1 MPSFTPNERER
12 RILQLS
18 QQWGIVLPPV
28 PPPLSR
34 PMQPPSFRT
43 PADDEVAEAL
53 VQQRAAESAKARP
66 KSGLRG
72 AFSSNSLK
80 KGKAV
85 DVKDVLDVLGQW
97 IDNSGSPGVAEA
109 LILKLTAAGVDLAG
123 SQQHKSGILSRRKS
137 LDSFEGRTQLLRS
150 AVERNM
156 SDMVRVL
163 LPHADSLAL
172 DASLTIAIRNG
183 NAQIVENLLRYG
195 ANASR
200 LTETQTAFRH
210 ACSNHGMSGIVSL
223 VLQSDGRPPAALI
236 SDAMIDAARAG
247 NLQTVLYLSRSTAD
261 GNHRHAEAL
270 RQAVEL
276 GRKDIAV
283 AIIMGN
289 LPPQRPGLDSAFQ
302 AAFEHSSMNPA
313 SKLELAEL
321 LLCAGAGGDFLSQA
335 LELSC
340 ETQFYDMANL
350 LAVYGASIEYN
361 DASMLKGAIARG
373 QLDLVNSLL
382 HERTALSPPA
392 ASSCVSAIPKQ
403 AAFEVR
409 YSLLTLL
416 LKKGANGEALHE
428 ALINAVEAGD
438 VDSVELLLK
447 THFPTTQ
454 PNGHKPV
461 TSGRHAVASVD
472 YKNGRA
478 IGAAVM
484 QSNVEMTRQLLAAR
498 PSAETLTA
506 VFPLTMR
513 LSGTDRYQM
522 VEQFLRHKLPAPVLH
537 SALQDAIAEDI
548 SKRDEALVG
557 LLLQRDADINF
568 NNGAGLAPLIAQKD
582 TRLLKP
588 LLKKVTPQ
596 TAAARTYD
604 AMRVD
609 DHKTR
614 FEIMT
619 SLLIAGAS
627 AGVVEVATALSETL
641 TEKPVDMSLLSLL
654 LQKGLADVNA
664 LDGVVIEKAVLNP
677 DPKVLELVFSLGK
690 PTSQS
695 VTKAL
700 QTLASTT
707 PSDAKTWKLRVLL
720 PRSDRKEDLDSFL
733 AQEVQFLAQNSGH
746 GQTQLSLSA
755 LELLLEAGAD
765 PNAYKAAALCH
776 AVMGGNIRIVDLLF
790 GPQCRLNQASLRLA
804 LPHALRLQDPMNRLT
819 LTKRLVEAGISP
831 QEVNQA
837 LIHAIKTYPEDF
849 GLIRTL
855 AGKADASDGEALSL
869 AISKESVDVTDILLQ
884 VSNHSVSSRS
894 LALTRAMEIK
904 NRPSRN
910 TLCQRLLA
918 YEISSTA
925 ASNALLVAAR
935 EGDVKLGDILMSHGA
950 SMSENNG
957 QAVIE
962 ACRGG
967 SVEVLKVLLG
977 TDMQVHNATLEEGFQ
992 AATEVRDLSKRAM
1005 IFELLLGKGFRGELV
1020 DAQLETAARYG
1031 KDGQAILRVLLVAGA
1046 DPNYTNGEAVVAATR
1061 SAFVENLELLLG
1073 LWDEGDSQKK
1083 VSSPTLIRALKA
1095 CWSLNRDT
1103 RYHIIGDLMKAD
1115 LPVAEDLHIALNDA
1129 VNEEDPEER
1138 LVKLL
1143 LDYGASP
1150 SANGC
1155 KTLVDAV
1162 QKSLSSVLALLL
1174 DVEIPQH
1181 DIDMAFNNSFKADN
1195 FDAWFTRSGLETA
1208 QMLLTKGAKG
1218 DALSEALAQV
1228 MKRANSNTELA
1239 DDFFDV
1245 LTSHGPNV
1253 NYQNGEPL
1261 RLAAS
1266 QANVEWTHRLL
1277 ACHPSTETLTFAFH
1291 CIFDTALSQDE
1302 VLELFQMFAEHH
1314 EGDVRLDVMAT
1325 RAGSM
1330 PVLGK
1335 AISQYPRS
1343 STILTMLLDAG
1354 YYYDQS
1360 MLYKLHEE
1368 IEEEEEMT
1376 LLTWAIAQP
1385 QKKVSSN
1392 LIQLLVER
1400 GAKVNVAT
1408 KLSGTTP
1415 LMLAV
1420 RERRPDIVKLLL
1432 LEGADVDAM
1441 DFLGRTPMAMV
1452 SHLGG
1457 DVAIKIMSTL
1467 LAAEPSKDDGS
1478 LHNAARDLNL
1488 TAVTVLIEAG
1498 HDPDFPSP
1506 LHNGRSALGEVCL
1519 HGADGEEMTPERE
1532 RRMQKVMTFLVEK
1545 ANCDLTI
1552 KLEGKSMLY
1561 LCFESAD
1568 PVSTTRAFLKSGM
1581 WRFVNKPFNQ
1591 YADEA
1596 FVYSPTMYVNK
1607 IMKSSDA
1614 RDELLTVLR
1623 ANRATDVFYAKEGTQ
1638 PEGAV
1643 GLPEDIEVRERLRK
1657 ARSERLAEESQ
1668 DFAVALARKKELASV
1683 EQQIQSQKAEMEDAR
1698 RRRLQSEDL
1707 ATVRSKAQLEESLAN
1722 DAFRRRLSEQRAV
1735 TEATLA
1741 GSRAMAASELEAEEA
1756 RRRKGLEWENKLN
1769 AERAGNARALIEMR
1783 IGERE
1788 ELERIDVASEQRI
1801 QRRLEAQ
1808 RRLVESQEKLA
1819 RRLGDGPLSSAD
1831 ARRQI
1836 GYVTELN

>member
-18 QQWGIVLPPV
+18 QQWGIVLPP
-28 PPPLSR
+28 
-34 PMQPPSFRT
+34 PPSFRT

-53 VQQRAAESAKARP
+53 VQQRMAESAKARP

-172 DASLTIAIRNG
+172 DASLTVAIRNG
-183 NAQIVENLLRYG
+183 NSQIVENLLRYG

-200 LTETQTAFRH
+200 LTETQTAFRQ

-223 VLQSDGRPPAALI
+223 VLQSEGRPPAALI

-302 AAFEHSSMNPA
+302 AAFEHSSMNPH

-350 LAVYGASIEYN
+350 LAMYGASIEYN

-403 AAFEVR
+403 AAFE
-409 YSLLTLL
+409 
-416 LKKGANGEALHE
+416 GANGEALHG
-428 ALINAVEAGD
+428 ALIDAVEAGD

-454 PNGHKPV
+454 PNGHKPM

-472 YKNGRA
+472 YQNGRA
-478 IGAAVM
+478 IAAAVM
-484 QSNVEMTRQLLAAR
+484 QSNIEMTRQLLAAR

-506 VFPLTMR
+506 VFPLTMK

-522 VEQFLRHKLPAPVLH
+522 VEQFLRHKLPSSTLH
-537 SALQDAIAEDI
+537 AALQDAIAEPI

-582 TRLLKP
+582 VRLLMP

-604 AMRVD
+604 AMRLD
-609 DHKTR
+609 DHRTR

-654 LQKGLADVNA
+654 LQKGYADVNA
-664 LDGVVIEKAVLNP
+664 LDGVVIEKAVLNL
-677 DPKVLELVFSLGK
+677 DPKVLELVFGLGK

-707 PSDAKTWKLRVLL
+707 PSDGKTGKLRVLL

-733 AQEVQFLAQNSGH
+733 AQEVQLLAQTTGH
-746 GQTQLSLSA
+746 GQKQLPLAA
-755 LELLLEAGAD
+755 LELLLESGAD

-819 LTKRLVEAGISP
+819 LSKRLVEAGISP

-855 AGKADASDGEALSL
+855 ASKADASDGEALSL
-869 AISKESVDVTDILLQ
+869 AVSKESVDVTDILLQ
-884 VSNHSVSSRS
+884 VSNHSVGSRS
-894 LALTRAMEIK
+894 MALTRAMEIK
-904 NRPSRN
+904 NRPNRN

-977 TDMQVHNATLEEGFQ
+977 TDMQVRNATLEEGFQ

-1061 SAFVENLELLLG
+1061 SAFIENLELLLG

-1083 VSSPTLIRALKA
+1083 VSPPTLIRALKA

-1115 LPVAEDLHIALNDA
+1115 LPVAEDLHIALNNA

-1150 SANGC
+1150 LANGC

-1162 QKSLSSVLALLL
+1162 QKSLSSVLPLLL
-1174 DVEIPQH
+1174 DIEIPQH

-1195 FDAWFTRSGLETA
+1195 FDSWFTRSGLETA

-1218 DALSEALAQV
+1218 DALSEALIPV
-1228 MKRANSNTELA
+1228 MNSVVSNPELA

-1245 LTSHGPNV
+1245 LTSYGPNV

-1291 CIFDTALSQDE
+1291 CIFDTALPQDE
-1302 VLELFQMFAEHH
+1302 VLDFFQMFAEYH

-1343 STILTMLLDAG
+1343 STILTTLLDAG
-1354 YYYDQS
+1354 YYHDQS

-1392 LIQLLVER
+1392 LIQILVER

-1478 LHNAARDLNL
+1478 LHNAARELNL

-1519 HGADGEEMTPERE
+1519 HGSDGEEMTPERE
-1532 RRMQKVMTFLVEK
+1532 RKMQKVMTFLVEK
-1545 ANCDLTI
+1545 AKCDLTI
-1552 KLEGKSMLY
+1552 KLDGKSMLY
-1561 LCFESAD
+1561 LCFEAAD

-1581 WRFVNKPFNQ
+1581 WRFINKPFNQ
-1591 YADEA
+1591 YADET
-1596 FVYSPTMYVNK
+1596 FVYSPTMYVNR
-1607 IMKSSDA
+1607 ILTSSDV

-1668 DFAVALARKKELASV
+1668 DFAVALARKRELASV

-1741 GSRAMAASELEAEEA
+1741 SSRAMAASELEAEEA
-1756 RRRKGLEWENKLN
+1756 RQRKALEWENKLN

-1819 RRLGDGPLSSAD
+1819 RRLGDSPLSSAD